1 VSNYKENAVVSKG
14 SFVSLDK
21 DYYFINYKDN
31 YSLYRIDDKNLKTKI
46 YNEKIKNLTAHKV
59 WIYFTDHDFYFCPF
73 ICNINKL
80 QSNIAFPYS

>member
-1 VSNYKENAVVSKG
+1 MSNYKENAVVSKS

-59 WIYFTDHDFYFCPF
+59 WIYFTDHVGSAIFRIKPDGK
-73 ICNINKL
+73 NKE
-80 QSNIAFPYS
+80 II